1 MDFTTALLSILTIHL
16 MASISPG
23 PDFVVVSQQTLRQ
36 GRKAGIVCGMG
47 VCVGLLVH
55 ISYSV
60 AGLTT
65 ALGHSDYI
73 TQGIGIFG
81 GSYLVFLAYKSI
93 KGSFAKPTQEPI
105 QAEVPIPAEK
115 KTENK
120 SAFWSGLIVNIFN
133 PKAAIY
139 FISLFSIIISPAL
152 ETEKLLLVIISIIAV
167 QMAWYLTFIF
177 IVTIP
182 SVRVKFDRK
191 VYLIDR
197 FLGMLMAAMGIYMIT
212 TYAFI

>member
-1 MDFTTALLSILTIHL
+1 MDFATALVSILTIHL

-23 PDFVVVSQQTLRQ
+23 PDFVVVSQKTLLQ
-36 GRKAGIVCGMG
+36 GRRAGIICGVG

-55 ISYSV
+55 IGYSV
-60 AGLTT
+60 AGLTAT
-65 ALGHSDYI
+65 LEHSVWL

-81 GSYLVFLAYKSI
+81 GSYLVFLGYKSI
-93 KGSFAKPTQEPI
+93 KGSYSASTAPSI
-105 QAEVPIPAEK
+105 EK
-115 KTENK
+115 ENENTGS

-139 FISLFSIIISPAL
+139 FISLFSIIISPSMGP
-152 ETEKLLLVIISIIAV
+152 EKLLLVIVSIIAV

-182 SVRVKFDRK
+182 SIRVKFDSK

-197 FLGMLMAAMGIYMIT
+197 ILGALMLMMGLYMIA
-212 TYAFI
+212 TYTFG

>member
-1 MDFTTALLSILTIHL
+1 MDFATALVSILTIHL

-23 PDFVVVSQQTLRQ
+23 PDFVVVSQKTLLQ
-36 GRKAGIVCGMG
+36 GRRAGIICGVG

-55 ISYSV
+55 IGYSV
-60 AGLTT
+60 AGLTAT
-65 ALGHSDYI
+65 LEHSVWL

-81 GSYLVFLAYKSI
+81 GSYLVFLGYKSI
-93 KGSFAKPTQEPI
+93 KGSYSASTAPSI
-105 QAEVPIPAEK
+105 EK
-115 KTENK
+115 ENENTGS

-139 FISLFSIIISPAL
+139 FISLFSIIISSSMGP
-152 ETEKLLLVIISIIAV
+152 EKLLLVIVSIIAV

-182 SVRVKFDRK
+182 SIRVKFDSK

-197 FLGMLMAAMGIYMIT
+197 ILGALMLMMGLYMIA
-212 TYAFI
+212 TYTFG

>member
-1 MDFTTALLSILTIHL
+1 MDFTTALISILTIHL

-23 PDFVVVSQQTLRQ
+23 PDFVVVTQKTLLQ

-47 VCVGLLVH
+47 VCIGLLFH

-60 AGLTT
+60 SGLT
-65 ALGHSDYI
+65 AAFKHAAWL

-81 GSYLVFLAYKSI
+81 GSYLIFLGYKSI
-93 KGSFAKPTQEPI
+93 KGSFSQETTPSGAKENAAAPT
-105 QAEVPIPAEK
+105 
-115 KTENK
+115 

-139 FISLFSIIISPAL
+139 FISLFSIIISPSMG
-152 ETEKLLLVIISIIAV
+152 TEKLLLVIISIIAV

-182 SVRVKFDRK
+182 SIREKFDNNI
-191 VYLIDR
+191 YLIDR
-197 FLGMLMAAMGIYMIT
+197 ILGALMLMMGLYMIV
-212 TYAFI
+212 TYLYT